1 MELSSIK
8 WPDTCTCIPTSES
21 CTASWLWMLNT
32 CFDSEF
38 TKTNLAPF
46 SWTHLRAQPLWS
58 ALIPLAPQP
67 LSLIQPVQVEVSGLA
82 AAAMLKMHTN
92 SAATPRIESTFF
104 ICVPSQCRVGPMFE
118 LFLALKIRTRDGSHE
133 SASAFRPSC
142 GLRNACAFGFP
153 QMKIVRGVFQ
163 AREENRCAARRG
175 AGNCCATISCALNE
189 DC

>member
-8 WPDTCTCIPTSES
+8 WPDSCTCIPTSES

-67 LSLIQPVQVEVSGLA
+67 LSLIQPDQVEVSGLA
-82 AAAMLKMHTN
+82 AAAMLNTHRN
-92 SAATPRIESTFF
+92 SVATPRIESAFF
-104 ICVPSQCRVGPMFE
+104 IGVPSQYRVGLMLE
-118 LFLALKIRTRDGSHE
+118 LFFALRIRTRKGFGE
-133 SASAFRPSC
+133 SASAFRS
-142 GLRNACAFGFP
+142 
-153 QMKIVRGVFQ
+153 
-163 AREENRCAARRG
+163 
-175 AGNCCATISCALNE
+175 S
-189 DC
+189 